1 MRNLLKANE
10 KVQIYAIT
18 IDPSDK
24 NKGVIQ
30 KIEADGKGK
39 VNFNFLTDLKSQT
52 IEMYGLRDERYA
64 GKQID
69 GIPRPAIFILDK
81 KRKVQWVQIEEDY
94 KKRPSNSD
102 IRIELD
108 KISAIKK

>member
-1 MRNLLKANE
+1 MRNLLKVNE

-18 IDPSDK
+18 IDSADK
-24 NKGVIQ
+24 NKSVIE

-64 GKQID
+64 GKQVD
-69 GIPRPAIFILDK
+69 GIPRPAIVIVDK
-81 KRKVQWVQIEEDY
+81 KRKIRWIQIEEDY
-94 KKRPSNSD
+94 KKRPTNAD
-102 IRIELD
+102 IRGELD
-108 KISAIKK
+108 KILVKK